1 MIELFYALV
10 RFITVKVTGYSDNET
25 LSLSDGLRWIN
36 AYHQI
41 AQDLGLMVA
50 TVIAISIVIVAYVIT
65 IKIIN
70 KKYSLS
76 K

>member
-1 MIELFYALV
+1 MTELFYALV

-25 LSLSDGLRWIN
+25 LSLIDGLRWIN
-36 AYHQI
+36 TYHQI
-41 AQDLGLMVA
+41 AQDLGLIVA
-50 TVIAISIVIVAYVIT
+50 TVIAVSIVIVAYVIT

>member
-1 MIELFYALV
+1 MTELFYALV
-10 RFITVKVTGYSDNET
+10 RFITVKVIGYSDNET

-36 AYHQI
+36 TYHQI
-41 AQDLGLMVA
+41 AQDLGLIVA
-50 TVIAISIVIVAYVIT
+50 TVIAVSIVIVAYVIT